1 MKSEVF
7 KLHCQAAKSLP
18 VRGAWIEMLHPRGG
32 CLGAISRSPCGERG
46 LKYHVVRRTT
56 AAVCR
61 SPCGE
66 RGLKFRA
73 AEEAT
78 IRGRRSPCGERGL
91 KCFILAAVV
100 LAR

>member
-1 MKSEVF
+1 M
-7 KLHCQAAKSLP
+7 
-18 VRGAWIEMLHPRGG
+18 
-32 CLGAISRSPCGERG
+32 
-46 LKYHVVRRTT
+46 KYHVVRRTT

-91 KCFILAAVV
+91 KFRRLVRPLVASPSLPVRGAWIEIFYFV
-100 LAR
+100 